1 MTLAKKIAVD
11 CTRFKDKKNDIQS
24 ITDVNNDLIGE
35 LMVKRENIEEVD
47 GNR

>member
-11 CTRFKDKKNDIQS
+11 CTRFKDKKNDIQTIS
-24 ITDVNNDLIGE
+24 DVNAELIAE